1 MFRAFKISKVLK
13 VLTEERAV
21 SDIHV
26 VREDFLEEVAVELGR
41 QDREVRP
48 LGEDSTGRG
57 SSPMEA
63 EMVECVGRLR
73 RRVLWLERK
82 AGTRSWRALNARLEG
97 LSFLLREVL
106 DPGRV

>member
-1 MFRAFKISKVLK
+1 MWSKRRVC
-13 VLTEERAV
+13 V
-21 SDIHV
+21 
-26 VREDFLEEVAVELGR
+26 
-41 QDREVRP
+41 
-48 LGEDSTGRG
+48 GEQGW